1 MVGAC
6 CSSEL
11 LLSEELF
18 RQSAH
23 RRENMV
29 PHGAELYFLNIDN
42 IMKIMYDRANKN
54 RYKNQKILLNQPT
67 KN

>member
-11 LLSEELF
+11 LLSEERF
-18 RQSAH
+18 GQSAH

-42 IMKIMYDRANKN
+42 IQLTSSEDHV
-54 RYKNQKILLNQPT
+54 
-67 KN
+67 